1 MNYRLVMSCQGC
13 SVIHNYILAGDA
25 CNKHIRAVIMK
36 VLQQAKVKRNYKLEW
51 MKIDNDKFGLQPGE
65 YLCLD
70 WKSYLDYALDF
81 VKTARIHKWV
91 SQSVKVSDAVWKAD
105 GEHRVK
111 LPSFLGVDEI
121 WHKEFCMDGI
131 DRYFIKL
138 KCKNVMIDK
147 LNYEIIAKILGMN
160 LHIEL
165 HVGKN
170 NILWAYANDID
181 DLYISHVTY
190 VTEELVI
197 VKKKLVKHA
206 QWQTIFKTIEL

>member
-1 MNYRLVMSCQGC
+1 MSCQGC
-13 SVIHNYILAGDA
+13 SIAHNYILADNG

-81 VKTARIHKWV
+81 VKTARIHKRV
-91 SQSVKVSDAVWKAD
+91 SQSVKVSDAVWKT
-105 GEHRVK
+105 GKEHRVK
-111 LPSFLGVDEI
+111 LPSFIKVEEI
-121 WHKEFCMDGI
+121 WNKTFCMDGI

-138 KCKNVMIDK
+138 KINNVMVESLHYENIAEILS
-147 LNYEIIAKILGMN
+147 LNLNKDV
-160 LHIEL
+160 

-170 NILWAYANDID
+170 NILWIYASYVE
-181 DLYISHVTY
+181 DLYVSCITG
-190 VTEELVI
+190 ELVL
-197 VKKKLVKHA
+197 VEKELVKA
-206 QWQTIFKTIEL
+206 EQWQTVYEMREL